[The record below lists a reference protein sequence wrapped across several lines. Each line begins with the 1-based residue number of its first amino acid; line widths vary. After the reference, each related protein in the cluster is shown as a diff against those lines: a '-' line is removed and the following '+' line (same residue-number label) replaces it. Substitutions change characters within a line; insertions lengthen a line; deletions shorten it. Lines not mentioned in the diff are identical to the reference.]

1 MDVPQEPR
9 WLDAEERQAWRA
21 LAKTLVR
28 LPAALDAQLR
38 RDAGITHFE
47 YQVLA
52 LLSEAPGR
60 TLRMSELATLADG
73 SLPRLSQVVARLEQ
87 RGWVRRIPDPA
98 DGRYTLATLTGQGW
112 AKVTQAAPG
121 HVQEV
126 RRLVFDPLTK
136 TQSRQLR
143 EIGRRIIRAI
153 DPDDHH
159 LDDQPLPAAMPG
171 QAADDRRTRREPSAN
186 AVHRRSASGR

>member
-1 MDVPQEPR
+1 MDAPQEPR
-9 WLDAEERQAWRA
+9 WLDAEESHAWRA

-38 RDAGITHFE
+38 RDAGISHFE
-47 YQVLA
+47 FGVLA

-60 TLRMSELATLADG
+60 TLRMSELAMGAG
-73 SLPRLSQVVARLEQ
+73 SSLPRLSQVVARLEQ
-87 RGWVRRIPDPA
+87 RGWVRRTPDPA
-98 DGRYTLATLTGQGW
+98 DGRYTLATLTGQGQ

-136 TQSRQLR
+136 AQSRQLR
-143 EIGRRIIRAI
+143 EIGRRITRAI
-153 DPDDHH
+153 DPDD
-159 LDDQPLPAAMPG
+159 QPVPAALPAEAPLVG
-171 QAADDRRTRREPSAN
+171 HS
-186 AVHRRSASGR
+186 

>member
-1 MDVPQEPR
+1 MDALQEPS
-9 WLDAEERQAWRA
+9 WLDAEERQAWVA
-21 LAKTLVR
+21 LASVLVR

-38 RDAGITHFE
+38 RDAGISHFE

-60 TLRMSELATLADG
+60 TLRMSALATMAEG

-87 RGWVRRIPDPA
+87 RGWVRRTPDPA
-98 DGRYTLATLTGQGW
+98 DGRYTLATLTGQGR
-112 AKVTQAAPG
+112 AKVTEAAPG
-121 HVQEV
+121 HVEEV

-143 EIGRRIIRAI
+143 EIGERITRAT
-153 DPDDHH
+153 DPDERRP
-159 LDDQPLPAAMPG
+159 DDQPLPAATPA
-171 QAADDRRTRREPSAN
+171 QVP
-186 AVHRRSASGR
+186 

>member
-1 MDVPQEPR
+1 MDAPQEPR
-9 WLDAEERQAWRA
+9 WLDAEESQAWRA
-21 LAKTLVR
+21 LASALVR

-38 RDAGITHFE
+38 RNAGISHFE
-47 YQVLA
+47 YQILA

-60 TLRMSELATLADG
+60 TLRMSALAMQAEG

-87 RGWVRRIPDPA
+87 RGWVRRTPDPA
-98 DGRYTLATLTGQGW
+98 DGRYTLAILTGQGR
-112 AKVTQAAPG
+112 AKGTQAAPG
-121 HVQEV
+121 HVEEV

-159 LDDQPLPAAMPG
+159 LDDQPLPAAMPA
-171 QAADDRRTRREPSAN
+171 QAP
-186 AVHRRSASGR
+186 

>member
-1 MDVPQEPR
+1 MDAPQEPR
-9 WLDAEERQAWRA
+9 WLDTEERQAWVT
-21 LAKTLVR
+21 LASALVR

-38 RDAGITHFE
+38 RDAGISHFE

-52 LLSEAPGR
+52 LLSEAPRR
-60 TLRMSELATLADG
+60 TLRMSALAMQAEG

-87 RGWVRRIPDPA
+87 RGWVRRTPDPA
-98 DGRYTLATLTGQGW
+98 DGRYTLAILTDQGR

-143 EIGRRIIRAI
+143 EIGRRITRAV
-153 DPDDHH
+153 DPDDHR
-159 LDDQPLPAAMPG
+159 LDDQPLPAAMPA
-171 QAADDRRTRREPSAN
+171 QAP
-186 AVHRRSASGR
+186 

>member
-1 MDVPQEPR
+1 MDAPQEPR
-9 WLDAEERQAWRA
+9 WLDAEERQAWLA

-38 RDAGITHFE
+38 RDAGISHFE

-87 RGWVRRIPDPA
+87 RGWVRRAPDPA
-98 DGRYTLATLTGQGW
+98 DGRYTLATLTDQGL

-143 EIGRRIIRAI
+143 DISRRIMRAI
-153 DPDDHH
+153 DPGN
-159 LDDQPLPAAMPG
+159 LRPYDQLPAAMPA
-171 QAADDRRTRREPSAN
+171 QAPR
-186 AVHRRSASGR
+186 